1 MTQSGPTAWSNLS
14 KTATLDHQLA
24 EEVSVADS
32 DLFQKGLKKR
42 KQVLGEKYVDANLAG
57 SDEFMM
63 TFQRAVTELAWG
75 YAWSR
80 PGLDQK
86 TRSLLTLGILGGLG
100 RFQELGIYVNAALA
114 SGVTVDEIKE
124 ALVQITVYCG
134 TPAGRQAFLAGH
146 DALKQ
151 RSDELRARPCPLVA
165 RTGGRRSGRASPLC
179 PGISYINLFSYCE
192 GVIDLDPE
200 VSDRALD
207 LGIPSKSW
215 AGSPCIAACLRHPN
229 ERSQIGHVEPH

>member
-1 MTQSGPTAWSNLS
+1 
-14 KTATLDHQLA
+14 
-24 EEVSVADS
+24 VAVVEN

-100 RFQELGIYVNAALA
+100 RFQELGIYVKAALA
-114 SGVTVDEIKE
+114 SG
-124 ALVQITVYCG
+124 A
-134 TPAGRQAFLAGH
+134 
-146 DALKQ
+146 
-151 RSDELRARPCPLVA
+151 
-165 RTGGRRSGRASPLC
+165 
-179 PGISYINLFSYCE
+179 
-192 GVIDLDPE
+192 
-200 VSDRALD
+200 
-207 LGIPSKSW
+207 
-215 AGSPCIAACLRHPN
+215 LRHPA
-229 ERSQIGHVEPH
+229 PCALM

>member
-1 MTQSGPTAWSNLS
+1 M
-14 KTATLDHQLA
+14 
-24 EEVSVADS
+24 ADS

-114 SGVTVDEIKE
+114 KRRWFRLQST
-124 ALVQITVYCG
+124 A
-134 TPAGRQAFLAGH
+134 
-146 DALKQ
+146 
-151 RSDELRARPCPLVA
+151 ARPRVVKHSWR
-165 RTGGRRSGRASPLC
+165 RTP
-179 PGISYINLFSYCE
+179 P
-192 GVIDLDPE
+192 
-200 VSDRALD
+200 
-207 LGIPSKSW
+207 
-215 AGSPCIAACLRHPN
+215 
-229 ERSQIGHVEPH
+229 

>member
-1 MTQSGPTAWSNLS
+1 MQNDRLQVVTKLGEGVKGCRRTAKTIKRAANLRR
-14 KTATLDHQLA
+14 KTVDVLRTVTIFNMMAAAFANDWLQVRNRAASAQRRRVLVMVCLVRSIISWT
-24 EEVSVADS
+24 EEVPVVDS
-32 DLFQKGLKKR
+32 DLFEKGLKMR

-86 TRSLLTLGILGGLG
+86 ARSLLTLGILGGLG

-114 SGVTVDEIKE
+114 SGVTVDEIRE

-134 TPAGRQAFLAGH
+134 TPAGRQAFLAAH
-146 DALKQ
+146 DALK
-151 RSDELRARPCPLVA
+151 
-165 RTGGRRSGRASPLC
+165 
-179 PGISYINLFSYCE
+179 
-192 GVIDLDPE
+192 
-200 VSDRALD
+200 
-207 LGIPSKSW
+207 PSK
-215 AGSPCIAACLRHPN
+215 
-229 ERSQIGHVEPH
+229 Q

>member
-1 MTQSGPTAWSNLS
+1 LNHGSEAKLNEPGPTVSSTGSLGRDAPKSGSVMLTSSLVDHGPRRRQAAWSYLS
-14 KTATLDHQLA
+14 KIATLDHQLA

-114 SGVTVDEIKE
+114 SGATVDEIKE

-134 TPAGRQAFLAGH
+134 TPSGRQAFLAAH
-146 DALKQ
+146 DALK
-151 RSDELRARPCPLVA
+151 
-165 RTGGRRSGRASPLC
+165 
-179 PGISYINLFSYCE
+179 
-192 GVIDLDPE
+192 
-200 VSDRALD
+200 
-207 LGIPSKSW
+207 PSK
-215 AGSPCIAACLRHPN
+215 
-229 ERSQIGHVEPH
+229 E

>member
-1 MTQSGPTAWSNLS
+1 MKTGAMSLFGTWPTCSGALAMFAVRCSGRPVVTSPCRLFQSGHGPLGLTSEKPVRSIISW
-14 KTATLDHQLA
+14 T
-24 EEVSVADS
+24 EEVPVVDS

-42 KQVLGEKYVDANLAG
+42 KQVLGEKYVDANLAC

-124 ALVQITVYCG
+124 A
-134 TPAGRQAFLAGH
+134 
-146 DALKQ
+146 
-151 RSDELRARPCPLVA
+151 
-165 RTGGRRSGRASPLC
+165 SGRGSC
-179 PGISYINLFSYCE
+179 P
-192 GVIDLDPE
+192 
-200 VSDRALD
+200 
-207 LGIPSKSW
+207 
-215 AGSPCIAACLRHPN
+215 
-229 ERSQIGHVEPH
+229 